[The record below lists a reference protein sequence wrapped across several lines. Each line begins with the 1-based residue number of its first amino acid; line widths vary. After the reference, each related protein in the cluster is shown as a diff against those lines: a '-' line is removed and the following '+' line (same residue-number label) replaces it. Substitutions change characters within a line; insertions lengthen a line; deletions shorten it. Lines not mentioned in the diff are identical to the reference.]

1 LILLKKSFYIKRLD
15 IWVQSA
21 IIAIQ
26 IEKRSKN
33 MKTALIVLSLSVLVA
48 CSPADDRA
56 RDSAGRIEK
65 ILPEVCLNG
74 VVYYTNYNGYHTSYT
89 PKFKPDSTVE
99 TCE

>member
-33 MKTALIVLSLSVLVA
+33 MKTALIVLSLSLLVA
-48 CSPADDRA
+48 CSPADSL
-56 RDSAGRIEK
+56 RDSAGRKEISP
-65 ILPEVCLNG
+65 PEVCMNG
-74 VVYYTNYNGYHTSYT
+74 VVYYSKTGSYHTSYT